1 MDGREPD
8 VMLTRHV
15 VGGGLHDM
23 GRAGRWRSDA
33 AGRWQ
38 QPGGPAQAQLNQQHQ
53 HKRTR
58 FDPPAAWSLPAGYSV
73 SVFRGR
79 RLDLCAWPATL
90 RSSAGFAGSSAQ
102 AASTFQR
109 FWRCSKLLFNQALT
123 RPRW

>member
-8 VMLTRHV
+8 VVLTRYFL
-15 VGGGLHDM
+15 GSWLRNGDG
-23 GRAGRWRSDA
+23 AGRWRSDA

-90 RSSAGFAGSSAQ
+90 RSSAGFAGSSTKV
-102 AASTFQR
+102 ASTFQR
-109 FWRCSKLLFNQALT
+109 LRRCSKLLFNQALT